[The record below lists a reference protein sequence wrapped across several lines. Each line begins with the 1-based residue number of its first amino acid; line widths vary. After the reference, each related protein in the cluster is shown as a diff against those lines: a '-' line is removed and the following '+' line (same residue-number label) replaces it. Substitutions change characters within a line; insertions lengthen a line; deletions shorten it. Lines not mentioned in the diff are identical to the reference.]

1 MNIGYT
7 LLGQAIS
14 FALLIWLTM
23 KFIWPPLMNA
33 IKERQ
38 QKIAD
43 GLAAAEKARTE
54 LKDADERIAEEVR
67 KARQQASEI
76 IDRAQQQGNQIIE
89 KAKAEAQQ
97 EIERQK
103 QMAQD
108 EVAHMAQQ
116 ARDQLREK
124 VGSLALAGAE
134 KIVQREIDP
143 AAHKAMLDQLVTEL

>member
-7 LLGQAIS
+7 LLGQAIT
-14 FALLIWLTM
+14 FALLIWFTM
-23 KFIWPPLMNA
+23 KFIWPPLLNA

-43 GLAAAEKARTE
+43 GLAAAEKARSE
-54 LKDADERIAEEVR
+54 LKDADTRIAEEVR

-89 KAKAEAQQ
+89 QAKAEAQQ

-103 QMAQD
+103 QVAQD
-108 EVAHMAQQ
+108 EVAQMAQQ
-116 ARDQLREK
+116 ARDQLRQQ
-124 VGSLALAGAE
+124 VGALALAGAE

-143 AAHKAMLDQLVTEL
+143 ATHKALIDQLAAEI

>member
-7 LLGQAIS
+7 LLGQAIT
-14 FALLIWLTM
+14 FALLIWFTM
-23 KFIWPPLMNA
+23 KFIWPPLLNA

-43 GLAAAEKARTE
+43 GLAAAEKARSE
-54 LKDADERIAEEVR
+54 LKDADTRIAEEVR

-89 KAKAEAQQ
+89 QAKAEAQQ

-103 QMAQD
+103 QIAQD
-108 EVAHMAQQ
+108 EVAQMAQQ
-116 ARDQLREK
+116 ARDQLRQQ
-124 VGSLALAGAE
+124 VGALALAGAE

-143 AAHKAMLDQLVTEL
+143 ATHKALIDQLAAGI

>member
-7 LLGQAIS
+7 LLGQAIT
-14 FALLIWLTM
+14 FAVLIWFTM
-23 KFIWPPLMNA
+23 KFIWPPLLNA

-43 GLAAAEKARTE
+43 GLAAAEKARSE
-54 LKDADERIAEEVR
+54 LKDADARIAEEVR

-89 KAKAEAQQ
+89 QAKAEAQQ

-103 QMAQD
+103 QIAQD
-108 EVAHMAQQ
+108 EVAQMAQQ
-116 ARDQLREK
+116 ARDQLRQQ
-124 VGSLALAGAE
+124 VGALALAGAE

-143 AAHKAMLDQLVTEL
+143 ATHKALIDQLAAEI

>member
-7 LLGQAIS
+7 LLGQAIT
-14 FALLIWLTM
+14 FALLIWFTM
-23 KFIWPPLMNA
+23 KFIWPPLLNA

-43 GLAAAEKARTE
+43 GLAAAEKARSE
-54 LKDADERIAEEVR
+54 LKDADTRIAEEVR

-89 KAKAEAQQ
+89 QAKAEAQQ

-103 QMAQD
+103 QIAQD
-108 EVAHMAQQ
+108 EVAQMAQQ
-116 ARDQLREK
+116 ARDQLRQQ
-124 VGSLALAGAE
+124 VGALALAGAE

-143 AAHKAMLDQLVTEL
+143 ATHKALIDQLAAEI

>member
-1 MNIGYT
+1 MSIGYT
-7 LLGQAIS
+7 LLGQVLS

-23 KFIWPPLMNA
+23 KFIWPPLMDA

-43 GLAAAEKARTE
+43 GLAAAEKARSE
-54 LKDADERIAEEVR
+54 LKDADVQIAEEVR

-89 KAKAEAQQ
+89 QARVEAAEEINRQNQIAKD
-97 EIERQK
+97 EI
-103 QMAQD
+103 
-108 EVAHMAQQ
+108 AHMAQQ
-116 ARDQLREK
+116 ARDQLREQ
-124 VGSLALAGAE
+124 VGTLALAGAR

-143 AAHKAMLDQLVTEL
+143 ATHKALVDQLIAEI

>member
-67 KARQQASEI
+67 KARQQAAEI

-89 KAKAEAQQ
+89 QARAEALE
-97 EIERQK
+97 EINRQK
-103 QMAQD
+103 RIAQD
-108 EVAHMAQQ
+108 EVAQMAQR
-116 ARDQLREK
+116 ARDQLREQ
-124 VGSLALAGAE
+124 VGVLALKGAE

-143 AAHKAMLDQLVTEL
+143 ATHKALIDQLAAEI